1 VTAGG
6 EPSHTTIHRWTP
18 AAGREAWLD
27 RQRPRASPSNVG
39 VRRLLGTD
47 GNYTDVRPRPAP
59 ARTKCST
66 RGATPAIL
74 RANGRFG
81 VDRGRRRAD
90 DSPRIRANRVF
101 RRAADKLRR
110 EMNAG
115 LRGGGR
121 AREAAVRRRRKREWA
136 AAIRATSPLPP
147 RNRGLG
153 EAGTRCRRSPRPER
167 KRPSTERCGAGRLPC
182 ARVKGRSVVA
192 GPEGSAPRGASPLT
206 AISANAGL
214 CGCGVPEWR
223 CWGGGVR
230 GWW

>member
-1 VTAGG
+1 MRSRTLCAGRLRVGCARTRAAGG
-6 EPSHTTIHRWTP
+6 VAVPNELP
-18 AAGREAWLD
+18 AAAEA
-27 RQRPRASPSNVG
+27 PCP
-39 VRRLLGTD
+39 
-47 GNYTDVRPRPAP
+47 
-59 ARTKCST
+59 
-66 RGATPAIL
+66 
-74 RANGRFG
+74 
-81 VDRGRRRAD
+81 
-90 DSPRIRANRVF
+90 ANRVF
-101 RRAADKLRR
+101 RRAAERLRR

-121 AREAAVRRRRKREWA
+121 AWEAAVRRRRKREWA
-136 AAIRATSPLPP
+136 AAIRATPPLPP